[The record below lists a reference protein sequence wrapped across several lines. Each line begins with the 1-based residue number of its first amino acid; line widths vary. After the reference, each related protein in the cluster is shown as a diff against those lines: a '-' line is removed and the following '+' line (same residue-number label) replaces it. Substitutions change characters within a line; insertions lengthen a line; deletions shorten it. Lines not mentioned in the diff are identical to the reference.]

1 MQGIFNPFQPRVA
14 FHIETSHLISSAKK
28 MSVFYMKLNTEI
40 KWVKKG
46 WEYVQ
51 YEQKKFILV
60 IEGNKKI
67 KLL

>member
-1 MQGIFNPFQPRVA
+1 
-14 FHIETSHLISSAKK
+14 
-28 MSVFYMKLNTEI
+28 MKLNTEI